1 MPSIKLTNRA
11 IQSWAYEGDG
21 KSRDMRWDTEVRG
34 LGLRI
39 YPTGRKAFVV
49 GYRVG
54 GRWRMMV
61 LGSYGT
67 MTLSQARIEAR
78 KLLVKARDGKD
89 PLDEKRRVA
98 QGQTFGDL
106 IGAYIE
112 RHAKVHKRT
121 WSADERRL
129 RLHIPQTWRGRKA
142 NAITR
147 EEVADLHNRFGLRAP
162 YEANR
167 LLEVLRKMFKLAKV
181 WGFVDETDPNPAEG
195 IQRFKERKRK
205 RWVQPEELPRL
216 VDAIDQ
222 EPNLYI
228 RAAIWLFI
236 LSGVR
241 RSELLEAKWDQVLW
255 DRAQLRLPETKSD
268 EEQYATL
275 SGPALAILQG
285 IPQQEGNP
293 YILPGAKP
301 GHHLVNISKPWH
313 RICMA
318 AGIENLR
325 LHDLRRTV
333 GSWMTQAGVD
343 LNLIKD
349 ALRHQN
355 ISTTLTYARLGHDAA
370 RAAFEDHGRRILEVA
385 GRRGPLAV
393 VEGGAE
399 KK

>member
-1 MPSIKLTNRA
+1 MRLTNKSIKA
-11 IQSWAYEGDG
+11 FAYQGGWDV
-21 KSRDMRWDTEVRG
+21 RWDDTVPG
-34 LGLRI
+34 LGVRI
-39 YPTGRKAFVV
+39 YPTGKKSFVLSYRAAGRK
-49 GYRVG
+49 RL
-54 GRWRMMV
+54 MV
-61 LGSYGT
+61 LGRYGADL
-67 MTLSQARIEAR
+67 TLDQARDKAR
-78 KLLVKARDGKD
+78 KLRVKVREGED
-89 PLDEKRRVA
+89 PAEAKRREA

-121 WSADERRL
+121 WPADERRL
-129 RLHIPQTWRGRKA
+129 RLHIPQTWLGRKA
-142 NAITR
+142 NAIKR

-181 WGFVDETDPNPAEG
+181 WGFVDETDVNPAEG

-205 RWVQPEELPRL
+205 RWVEPEELPRL

-222 EPNLYI
+222 EPNVYI

-241 RSELLEAKWDQVLW
+241 RSELLEAKWEQVLW
-255 DRAQLRLPETKSD
+255 NRGQLRLPETKSG
-268 EEQYATL
+268 EEQHATL

-285 IPQQEGNP
+285 IPKQEGNP
-293 YILPGAKP
+293 YIFPGAKQ
-301 GHHLVNISKPWH
+301 GHHLVNITKPWG
-313 RICMA
+313 RIRKA
-318 AGIENLR
+318 ADVDDLR

-343 LNLIKD
+343 LNLIRD

-355 ISTTLTYARLGHDAA
+355 ISTTLTYARLGQDAA
-370 RAAFEDHGRRILEVA
+370 REAFEDHGRRILEAA

-393 VEGGAE
+393 VEGGAKDE
-399 KK
+399 